1 MMTSIHPDT
10 QEDKYLIS
18 LDKAS
23 FDKEWLM
30 SLLERLRMEELAR
43 KFNFDEDIEQLGE
56 DIKNDWRNKNKSRF
70 INE

>member
-1 MMTSIHPDT
+1 MTSIHLDT
-10 QEDKYLIS
+10 QDDKYLIS

-30 SLLERLRMEELAR
+30 GLIERLRVEELAR
-43 KFNFDEDIEQLGE
+43 KFNFDEDSEQVGE
-56 DIKNDWRNKNKSRF
+56 DIKSDWWNKNKSRF

>member
-1 MMTSIHPDT
+1 MTSIHLDT
-10 QEDKYLIS
+10 QDDKYLIS

-30 SLLERLRMEELAR
+30 SLIERLRMEELAR
-43 KFNFDEDIEQLGE
+43 KFNFDEDSEQLGE
-56 DIKNDWRNKNKSRF
+56 DIKSDWWNKNKSRF

>member
-1 MMTSIHPDT
+1 MTSIHLDT
-10 QEDKYLIS
+10 QDDKYLIS

-30 SLLERLRMEELAR
+30 GLIERLRMEELAR
-43 KFNFDEDIEQLGE
+43 KFNFDEDSEQVGE
-56 DIKNDWRNKNKSRF
+56 DIKSDWWDKNKSRF

>member
-1 MMTSIHPDT
+1 MTSIHLDT
-10 QEDKYLIS
+10 QDDKYLIS

-30 SLLERLRMEELAR
+30 GLIERLRMEELAR
-43 KFNFDEDIEQLGE
+43 KFNFDEDSEQLGE
-56 DIKNDWRNKNKSRF
+56 DIKSDWWDKNKSRF

>member
-1 MMTSIHPDT
+1 MTSIHSDT
-10 QEDKYLIS
+10 QDDKYLIS

-30 SLLERLRMEELAR
+30 GLIERLRVEELAR
-43 KFNFDEDIEQLGE
+43 KFNFDEDIEQVGE
-56 DIKNDWRNKNKSRF
+56 DIKKDWWNKNKSRF

>member
-1 MMTSIHPDT
+1 MTSIHLDT
-10 QEDKYLIS
+10 QDDKYLIS

-30 SLLERLRMEELAR
+30 GLIERLRVEELAR
-43 KFNFDEDIEQLGE
+43 KFNFDEDIEQVGE
-56 DIKNDWRNKNKSRF
+56 DIKKDWWNKNKSRF

>member
-1 MMTSIHPDT
+1 MTSIYLDT
-10 QEDKYLIS
+10 QDDKYLIS

-30 SLLERLRMEELAR
+30 GLIERLRMEELAR
-43 KFNFDEDIEQLGE
+43 KFNFDEDSEQVGE
-56 DIKNDWRNKNKSRF
+56 DIKSDWWNKNKSRF

>member
-1 MMTSIHPDT
+1 MTGIHLDT
-10 QEDKYLIS
+10 QDDKYLIS

-30 SLLERLRMEELAR
+30 GLIERLRMEELAR
-43 KFNFDEDIEQLGE
+43 KFNFDEDSEQVGE
-56 DIKNDWRNKNKSRF
+56 DIKSDWWNKNKSRF

>member
-1 MMTSIHPDT
+1 MTSIHLDT
-10 QEDKYLIS
+10 QDDKYLIS

-30 SLLERLRMEELAR
+30 DLIERLRMEELAR
-43 KFNFDEDIEQLGE
+43 KFNFDEDSEQLGE
-56 DIKNDWRNKNKSRF
+56 DIKSDWWNKNKSRF

>member
-1 MMTSIHPDT
+1 MTSIHLDT
-10 QEDKYLIS
+10 QDDKYLIS

-30 SLLERLRMEELAR
+30 GLIERLRMEELAR
-43 KFNFDEDIEQLGE
+43 KFNFDEDSEQVGE
-56 DIKNDWRNKNKSRF
+56 DIKSDWWNKNKSRF

>member
-1 MMTSIHPDT
+1 MTSIHLDT
-10 QEDKYLIS
+10 QDDKYLIS

-30 SLLERLRMEELAR
+30 GLLERLRMEELAR
-43 KFNFDEDIEQLGE
+43 KFNFDEDIEQPGE
-56 DIKNDWRNKNKSRF
+56 DIKSDWWNKNKSRF

>member
-1 MMTSIHPDT
+1 MTSIHLDT
-10 QEDKYLIS
+10 QDDKYLIS

-30 SLLERLRMEELAR
+30 SLIERLRMEEFAR
-43 KFNFDEDIEQLGE
+43 KFNFDEDSEQLGE
-56 DIKNDWRNKNKSRF
+56 DIKSDWWNKNKSRF

>member
-1 MMTSIHPDT
+1 MTSIHLDT
-10 QEDKYLIS
+10 QDDKYLIS

-30 SLLERLRMEELAR
+30 GLIERLRMEELAR
-43 KFNFDEDIEQLGE
+43 KFNFDEDSEQLGE
-56 DIKNDWRNKNKSRF
+56 DIKSDWWNKNKSRF

>member
-1 MMTSIHPDT
+1 MTSIHLDT
-10 QEDKYLIS
+10 QDDKYLIS

-30 SLLERLRMEELAR
+30 GLIERLRMEELAR
-43 KFNFDEDIEQLGE
+43 KFDFDEDSEQVGE
-56 DIKNDWRNKNKSRF
+56 DIKSDWWNKNKSRF